1 MKIRKIQ
8 TGRNNRSA
16 VFICGLL
23 LSFLLASGNSWGLT
37 PEQVLVVANKSV
49 GQSVELAEYYLAKRN
64 IPKGNLLVLR
74 TSTVEECSRKEYD
87 EQIAQPLRTFLEKND
102 PENKKIHCLA
112 LMFGLPLRIN
122 APRMTPEEERGLA
135 EIRKQHESVL
145 QQIKEVE
152 HLKDQELLRILR
164 ESEKRLKQQI
174 NVSHKTLQGASVDSE
189 LALVR
194 EETYPLNGWLP
205 NKFFLWNQKNPPKN
219 LPQKVILVSRLD
231 GPTVKSVRRLI
242 DDSLETEKEGL
253 KGVAYFDARWPD
265 PGNKHLSGY
274 PFYDRAIHLTARLVE
289 KTARMPVIL
298 DAKEGLFQ
306 TGDCPNT
313 ALYCGWYSLGN
324 YVDAFTWARGSVGYH
339 IASAECIT
347 LKIKE
352 SRVWCKMMLEKGVA
366 ATLGPV
372 AEPYVEAFPPPDLFF
387 GLLLD
392 GRWTL
397 AETYALSNPF
407 WSWQMVL
414 IGDPLYRP
422 FAKKSIF
429 LPSGQTNQAAIQE

>member
-1 MKIRKIQ
+1 M
-8 TGRNNRSA
+8 
-16 VFICGLL
+16 
-23 LSFLLASGNSWGLT
+23 
-37 PEQVLVVANKSV
+37 ANKMV
-49 GQSVELAEYYLAKRN
+49 GHSVELAEYYMVKRH
-64 IPKGNLLVLR
+64 IPKENLVVLR
-74 TSTVEECSRKEYD
+74 TSAEEECTRKEYND
-87 EQIAQPLRTFLEKND
+87 QIAHPLRIFLDKND
-102 PENKKIHCLA
+102 PEGKKYHCLA

-122 APRMTPEEERGLA
+122 APKMTAEEEKGLA
-135 EIRKQHESVL
+135 EIKKQHEAVL
-145 QQIKEVE
+145 QQIKDVE
-152 HLKDQELLRILR
+152 LLKDQELLKILR

-174 NVSHKTLQGASVDSE
+174 NLSNKTLQVASVDSE
-189 LALVR
+189 IALVR

-205 NKFFLWNQKNPPKN
+205 NKLFLWNQKNPPKN
-219 LPQKVILVSRLD
+219 LLQKVILVSRLD
-231 GPTVKSVRRLI
+231 GPTSKSVRRLI

-265 PGNKHLSGY
+265 PGNKQLSGY
-274 PFYDRAIHLTARLVE
+274 AFYDRAVHQAARLIE
-289 KTARMPVIL
+289 KSGRMPVVL
-298 DAKEGLFQ
+298 DSKERLFQ
-306 TGDCPNT
+306 SGECPNA
-313 ALYCGWYSLGN
+313 ALYCGWYNLGN
-324 YVDAFTWARGSVGYH
+324 YIDAFTWTKGSVGYH
-339 IASAECIT
+339 IASAECVT
-347 LKIKE
+347 LKNKE

-422 FAKKSIF
+422 FSNKTISASR
-429 LPSGQTNQAAIQE
+429 NQNKMVGLEE

>member
-1 MKIRKIQ
+1 
-8 TGRNNRSA
+8 
-16 VFICGLL
+16 
-23 LSFLLASGNSWGLT
+23 
-37 PEQVLVVANKSV
+37 
-49 GQSVELAEYYLAKRN
+49 
-64 IPKGNLLVLR
+64 
-74 TSTVEECSRKEYD
+74 
-87 EQIAQPLRTFLEKND
+87 
-102 PENKKIHCLA
+102 
-112 LMFGLPLRIN
+112 
-122 APRMTPEEERGLA
+122 
-135 EIRKQHESVL
+135 
-145 QQIKEVE
+145 
-152 HLKDQELLRILR
+152 
-164 ESEKRLKQQI
+164 
-174 NVSHKTLQGASVDSE
+174 
-189 LALVR
+189 
-194 EETYPLNGWLP
+194 
-205 NKFFLWNQKNPPKN
+205 
-219 LPQKVILVSRLD
+219 
-231 GPTVKSVRRLI
+231 
-242 DDSLETEKEGL
+242 
-253 KGVAYFDARWPD
+253 
-265 PGNKHLSGY
+265 
-274 PFYDRAIHLTARLVE
+274 
-289 KTARMPVIL
+289 MPVIL